1 MRFSEKNI
9 LAVHDPGYI
18 KYFKRVCKILS
29 PERSVYPYVF
39 PIRNKARPPD
49 DDSVRAGYYCIDTFT
64 PLNKNAFLAAKGAV
78 DCALTGA
85 EMILQGYDRV
95 YALVRPPGHHAERKV
110 FGGFCYFNSNAIA
123 ANYLSKFGKVAILDI
138 DYHHGNGQQDIFYKR
153 NDVLTISIHG
163 NPSFAYPYFSGFKD
177 EKGEGEGLGFN
188 INYPL
193 KEKLNGAEYLEVLG
207 LALRKIVKFKPS
219 FLVVALGLDVAKGDP
234 TGTWALGSKDF
245 FENGKIIGSL
255 GLPTLIVQEGGYRN
269 RILGVNA
276 RSFFTGLYNSNP

>member
-1 MRFSEKNI
+1 M
-9 LAVHDPGYI
+9 Y
-18 KYFKRVCKILS
+18 KR
-29 PERSVYPYVF
+29 
-39 PIRNKARPPD
+39 
-49 DDSVRAGYYCIDTFT
+49 
-64 PLNKNAFLAAKGAV
+64 
-78 DCALTGA
+78 
-85 EMILQGYDRV
+85 QV

-207 LALRKIVKFKPS
+207 LALKKIVKFKPS

-255 GLPTLIVQEGGYRN
+255 CLSLIH
-269 RILGVNA
+269 I
-276 RSFFTGLYNSNP
+276 